1 MLVTQAKLG
10 KYKMK
15 AIEIFESTDM
25 VKRAMQMASYAHRNQ
40 KYGERPYVT
49 HLADVVAR
57 VKTIT
62 QDPEIIAAAW
72 LHDIIEDTQ
81 ITYGDVEREF
91 SKNVADMV
99 WAVTGVGH
107 DRAAKMANAIEKIA
121 KTPGS
126 ELVKSADRLSNASA
140 SKDEKKMKLY
150 QRYKDEHTNL
160 SPVLGDNELAKQL
173 VVLFSD

>member
-1 MLVTQAKLG
+1 MQELL
-10 KYKMK
+10 
-15 AIEIFESTDM
+15 ESTDM
-25 VKRAMQMASYAHRNQ
+25 VHRAMRLASYAHRDQ

-81 ITYGDVEREF
+81 VTYGDVERQF
-91 SKNVADMV
+91 GTNVAKMV
-99 WAVTGVGH
+99 WAVTGIGQ

-121 KTPGS
+121 QTPGS

-140 SKDEKKMKLY
+140 SKEEKKMKLY
-150 QRYKDEHTNL
+150 QRYKDEHKDL
-160 SPVLGDNELAKQL
+160 SPVLGNNELAQQL
-173 VVLFSD
+173 VTLFSD

>member
-1 MLVTQAKLG
+1 M
-10 KYKMK
+10 MK
-15 AIEIFESTDM
+15 AIEIFESVDI
-25 VKRAMQMASYAHRNQ
+25 VKRAMQLASYAHREQ
-40 KYGERPYVT
+40 KYGERPYVV

-81 ITYGDVEREF
+81 TTYGDIERQF
-91 SKNVADMV
+91 GKNVADMV
-99 WAVTGVGH
+99 WAVTGVGQ

-121 KTPGS
+121 RTPGA
-126 ELVKSADRLSNASA
+126 ELVKSADRLSNAQA

-150 QRYKDEHTNL
+150 QRYKDEHKDL
-160 SPVLGDNELAKQL
+160 SPVLGNNELAKQL

>member
-1 MLVTQAKLG
+1 MQELL
-10 KYKMK
+10 
-15 AIEIFESTDM
+15 ESTDM
-25 VKRAMQMASYAHRNQ
+25 VKRAMQMASFAHRDQ

-72 LHDIIEDTQ
+72 LHDTIEDTQ

-91 SKNVADMV
+91 GKNVADMV

-121 KTPGS
+121 QTPGS

-150 QRYKDEHTNL
+150 QRYKDEHKNL

>member
-1 MLVTQAKLG
+1 MQELT
-10 KYKMK
+10 
-15 AIEIFESTDM
+15 ESTDLI
-25 VKRAMQMASYAHRNQ
+25 KRAMQLASYAHRDQ

-81 ITYGDVEREF
+81 VTYSYIEEMFGQ
-91 SKNVADMV
+91 NVANMV
-99 WAVTGVGH
+99 WAVTGVGQ
-107 DRAAKMANAIEKIA
+107 DRAAKMANAIEKISQ
-121 KTPGS
+121 TPGA

-140 SKDEKKMKLY
+140 SKEEKKMKLY
-150 QRYKDEHTNL
+150 QRYKDEHKDL
-160 SPVLGDNELAKQL
+160 SPVLGNNELAKQL

>member
-1 MLVTQAKLG
+1 MQELL
-10 KYKMK
+10 
-15 AIEIFESTDM
+15 ESTDM
-25 VKRAMQMASYAHRNQ
+25 VKRAMQLASYAHRHQ

-62 QDPEIIAAAW
+62 QDPEVIAAAW

-81 ITYGDVEREF
+81 TTYGDIEREF
-91 SKNVADMV
+91 GKNVADMV
-99 WAVTGVGH
+99 WAVTGVGQ

-121 KTPGS
+121 RTPGS

-140 SKDEKKMKLY
+140 SKEEKKMKLY
-150 QRYKDEHTNL
+150 QRYKDEHKDL
-160 SPVLGDNELAKQL
+160 SPVLGNNELAQQL
-173 VVLFSD
+173 VKLFSD

>member
-1 MLVTQAKLG
+1 MQELL
-10 KYKMK
+10 
-15 AIEIFESTDM
+15 ESTDL
-25 VKRAMQMASYAHRNQ
+25 VQRAMQLASFAHRHQ

-81 ITYGDVEREF
+81 TTYGDIERQF
-91 SKNVADMV
+91 GTNVAKMV
-99 WAVTGVGH
+99 WAVTGVGQ

-121 KTPGS
+121 QTPGS
-126 ELVKSADRLSNASA
+126 ELVKSADRLSNATA

-160 SPVLGDNELAKQL
+160 SPVLGNNELAKQL
-173 VVLFSD
+173 VTLFSD

>member
-1 MLVTQAKLG
+1 M
-10 KYKMK
+10 KMQ
-15 AIEIFESTDM
+15 ELLESTDM
-25 VKRAMQMASYAHRNQ
+25 VKRAMQMASFAHRDQ

-72 LHDIIEDTQ
+72 LHDTIEDTQ

-91 SKNVADMV
+91 GKNVADMV

-121 KTPGS
+121 QTPGS

-150 QRYKDEHTNL
+150 QRYKDEHKNL

>member
-1 MLVTQAKLG
+1 
-10 KYKMK
+10 
-15 AIEIFESTDM
+15 
-25 VKRAMQMASYAHRNQ
+25 MQLASFAHRHQ

-81 ITYGDVEREF
+81 TTYRDIERQF
-91 SKNVADMV
+91 GTNVAKMV
-99 WAVTGVGH
+99 WAVTGVGQ

-121 KTPGS
+121 QTPGS
-126 ELVKSADRLSNASA
+126 ELVKSADRLSNATA

-160 SPVLGDNELAKQL
+160 SPVLGNNELAKQL
-173 VVLFSD
+173 VTLFSD

>member
-1 MLVTQAKLG
+1 M
-10 KYKMK
+10 KMQ
-15 AIEIFESTDM
+15 ELLESTDM
-25 VKRAMQMASYAHRNQ
+25 VKRAMQMASFAHRDQ

-62 QDPEIIAAAW
+62 QDPEVIAAAW
-72 LHDIIEDTQ
+72 LHDTIEDTQ

-91 SKNVADMV
+91 GKNVADMV

-121 KTPGS
+121 KTPGA
-126 ELVKSADRLSNASA
+126 ELVKSADRLSNAAA
-140 SKDEKKMKLY
+140 SKAEQKHKLY
-150 QRYKDEHTNL
+150 NRYKDEHKDL
-160 SPVLGDNELAKQL
+160 SPVLGNNELAKQL

>member
-1 MLVTQAKLG
+1 M
-10 KYKMK
+10 KMQ
-15 AIEIFESTDM
+15 ELLESTDM
-25 VKRAMQMASYAHRNQ
+25 VKRAMQLASFAHKDQ
-40 KYGERPYVT
+40 KYGTRPYVT

-81 ITYGDVEREF
+81 TTYGDIEREF
-91 SKNVADMV
+91 GENVAKMV
-99 WAVTGVGH
+99 WAVTGVGQ

-121 KTPGS
+121 QTPGS

-140 SKDEKKMKLY
+140 SKEEKKMKLY
-150 QRYKDEHTNL
+150 QRYKDEHKDL
-160 SPVLGDNELAKQL
+160 SPVLGNNELAQEL
-173 VVLFSD
+173 VKLFAN

>member
-1 MLVTQAKLG
+1 M
-10 KYKMK
+10 KMQ
-15 AIEIFESTDM
+15 ELLESTDL
-25 VKRAMQMASYAHRNQ
+25 VQRAMQLASFAHRHQ

-81 ITYGDVEREF
+81 TTYRDIERQF
-91 SKNVADMV
+91 GTNVAKMV
-99 WAVTGVGH
+99 WAVTGVGQ

-121 KTPGS
+121 QTPGS
-126 ELVKSADRLSNASA
+126 ELVKSADRLSNATA

-160 SPVLGDNELAKQL
+160 SPVLGNNELAKQL
-173 VVLFSD
+173 VTLFSD

>member
-1 MLVTQAKLG
+1 M
-10 KYKMK
+10 KMQ
-15 AIEIFESTDM
+15 ELLESTDI
-25 VKRAMQMASYAHRNQ
+25 VKSAMQLATYAHRNQ

-62 QDPEIIAAAW
+62 QDPEVIAAAW

-81 ITYGDVEREF
+81 VTYGDVERQF
-91 SKNVADMV
+91 GKNVADMV

-121 KTPGS
+121 KTPGA
-126 ELVKSADRLSNASA
+126 ELVKSADRLSNARA
-140 SKDEKKMKLY
+140 SKEEKKMKLY
-150 QRYKDEHTNL
+150 QRYKDEHKDL
-160 SPVLGDNELAKQL
+160 SPVLGNNELAQQL
-173 VVLFSD
+173 VTLFSD

>member
-1 MLVTQAKLG
+1 M
-10 KYKMK
+10 KMQ
-15 AIEIFESTDM
+15 ELLESTDM
-25 VKRAMQMASYAHRNQ
+25 VHRAMRLASYAHRDQ

-81 ITYGDVEREF
+81 VTYGDVERQF
-91 SKNVADMV
+91 GTNVAKMV
-99 WAVTGVGH
+99 WAVTGIGQ

-121 KTPGS
+121 QTPGS

-140 SKDEKKMKLY
+140 SKEEKKMKLY
-150 QRYKDEHTNL
+150 QRYKDEHKDL
-160 SPVLGDNELAKQL
+160 SPVLGNNELAQQL
-173 VVLFSD
+173 VTLFSD

>member
-1 MLVTQAKLG
+1 M
-10 KYKMK
+10 KMQ
-15 AIEIFESTDM
+15 ELLESTDM
-25 VKRAMQMASYAHRNQ
+25 VKRAMQMASYAHRHQ

-81 ITYGDVEREF
+81 VTYGDIEREF
-91 SKNVADMV
+91 GENVAKMV

-107 DRAAKMANAIEKIA
+107 NRAAKMANAIEKIA
-121 KTPGS
+121 QTPGA

-140 SKDEKKMKLY
+140 SKEEKKHKLY
-150 QRYKDEHTNL
+150 QRYKDEHKDL
-160 SPVLGDNELAKQL
+160 SPVLGNNELAKEL
-173 VVLFSD
+173 VKLFSD